1 MLFWLMSF
9 IPNEI
14 FVWVAYI
21 CWGAG
26 LGLYVISKFLVWL
39 PQLRL
44 GKTPAELTGIAGLVI
59 GAWLLG
65 SYGTEAIWK
74 QRVAEMEAKLQE
86 AEAKSQEQNV
96 KIEKVYVDRVKVVRE
111 IQVVVQ
117 EKIKEVEKIIDAK
130 CEVEPVAIDILNKAA
145 KNPHKPAGE
154 KK

>member
-1 MLFWLMSF
+1 MIFWLMGF

-26 LGLYVISKFLVWL
+26 LGLYVISKLVMWL
-39 PQLRL
+39 PQLRI
-44 GKTPAELTGIAGLVI
+44 GKTPAELLGIAGLMV

-65 SYGTEAIWK
+65 SYGTEAMWK
-74 QRVAEMEAKLQE
+74 QRVAEMEEKVKA
-86 AEAKSQEQNV
+86 AEEKSKETNT
-96 KIEKVYVDRVKVVRE
+96 KIEKVYVDRVKVVRDVQ
-111 IQVVVQ
+111 IVVQ
-117 EKIKEVEKIIDAK
+117 EKIKEVEKVIDAK

-145 KNPHKPAGE
+145 KNPNKSAGE